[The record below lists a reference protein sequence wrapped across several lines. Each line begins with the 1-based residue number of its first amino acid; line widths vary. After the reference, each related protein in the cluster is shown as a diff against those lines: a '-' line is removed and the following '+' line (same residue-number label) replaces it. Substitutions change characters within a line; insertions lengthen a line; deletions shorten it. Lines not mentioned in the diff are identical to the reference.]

1 MRARNKFLLSA
12 VMMTLLSS
20 TMAMPSTWAAA
31 GLNSEGRVFA
41 TTADSKFESTG
52 SVTANGV
59 VASNGGQVTIG
70 SLDTPDASQLPKRYR
85 QPAFITG
92 MLDNS
97 SIQVDGGVMG
107 IGRAHV

>member
-31 GLNSEGRVFA
+31 GLNSDGRIFA

-52 SVTANGV
+52 NTTANGV
-59 VASNGGQVTIG
+59 VASDGGQVTMDLWILLMHLNCLNAIVNQL
-70 SLDTPDASQLPKRYR
+70 SLQAC
-85 QPAFITG
+85 
-92 MLDNS
+92 
-97 SIQVDGGVMG
+97 
-107 IGRAHV
+107 

>member
-12 VMMTLLSS
+12 VMMTILSS

-59 VASNGGQVTIG
+59 VASNGGGIALLFVGVQAHDSVAPSVTNLW
-70 SLDTPDASQLPKRYR
+70 SLE
-85 QPAFITG
+85 
-92 MLDNS
+92 
-97 SIQVDGGVMG
+97 GGFFFW
-107 IGRAHV
+107 